1 MAANIDLLIQK
12 MCDKQ
17 EEEAYNYADQLA
29 EIGGEE
35 VLNKLVEI
43 LKGEDIESAYL
54 AARALSAMED
64 NQEALEPLL
73 EVIHD
78 HKNKM
83 KNGTFVQA
91 LEGFDLSSKFVDV
104 LRIYLFGNFKASF
117 LAKEYLDYT
126 EFDITPRVIRKAEKH
141 WNHYQNNSKQDE
153 SFEIKKQEVEEIL
166 ADLQA
171 MFGEED

>member
-17 EEEAYNYADQLA
+17 EEEAYVYADQLA

-35 VLNKLVEI
+35 VLQKLVLV
-43 LKGEDIESAYL
+43 LKGEDIESGYL

-64 NQEALEPLL
+64 NQAALEPLL

-78 HKNKM
+78 KNNKM

-104 LRIYLFGNFKASF
+104 LRLYLFGNFKASF
-117 LAKEYLDYT
+117 IAKDYLDYT
-126 EFDITPRVIRKAEKH
+126 EFDITPRTIKKAEKH
-141 WNHYQNNSKQDE
+141 WNHFQNNSKHDE
-153 SFEIKKQEVEEIL
+153 SFDIKKEEVESIL
-166 ADLQA
+166 SDLKS
-171 MFGEED
+171 MFEE